1 MEFNEPLVN
10 YKPSEA
16 PETPYQLAKQ
26 EWDNR
31 IGSAAAQAQNW
42 RTCALALCGI
52 TAVVLAAFIV
62 QSFKSTVTPYVVE
75 VTRDGLVQAVGPATY
90 ANYQPSEA
98 VVKYFLAQWVERVRS
113 LPLDPVVAK
122 DQWLKAYAYLRQSAA
137 TTLNEI
143 AQREQPLD
151 KLGQETVSVHV
162 ENVVALSKN
171 TYQVRWKETRYSK
184 EGATKE
190 NRNMTGA
197 FTVDINPPS
206 DQAEL
211 LKNPLGLFITQFSW
225 SRDVNT
231 AS

>member
-1 MEFNEPLVN
+1 MEFNEPLIN
-10 YKPSEA
+10 YKPAEA
-16 PETPYQLAKQ
+16 PLTPYQRAKQ

-31 IGSAAAQAQNW
+31 IGNAVAQAKNW

-75 VTRDGLVQAVGPATY
+75 VTRGGLVQAVGPATHT
-90 ANYQPSEA
+90 NYQPSEA
-98 VVKYFLAQWVERVRS
+98 VIKYFLAQWVERVRS
-113 LPLDPVVAK
+113 LSLDPVVAK
-122 DQWLKAYAYLRQSAA
+122 DQWLKAYGYLRQSAA
-137 TTLNEI
+137 NTLNEI
-143 AQREQPLD
+143 AQREQPLE

-162 ENVVALSKN
+162 EGVVPLSKD

-190 NRNMTGA
+190 IKNMTGA
-197 FTVDINPPS
+197 FTVEVDPPS
-206 DQAEL
+206 DQTEL

-225 SRDVNT
+225 SRDVN
-231 AS
+231 S